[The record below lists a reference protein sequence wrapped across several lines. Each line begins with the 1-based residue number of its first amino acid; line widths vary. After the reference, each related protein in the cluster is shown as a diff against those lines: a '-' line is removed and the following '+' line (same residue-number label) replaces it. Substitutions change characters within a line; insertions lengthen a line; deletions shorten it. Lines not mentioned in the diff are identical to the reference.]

1 MKITIKMKLIL
12 SFLFIAILAAIIGY
26 IGASSLS
33 NTLREYNELWNNY
46 GMSFTYMG
54 KVEAGFHETRL
65 NIRDLLL
72 TNDSKENEI
81 IMGKIFALR
90 EVVNKNLAEFEKTAV
105 TEEEKKLLAELKD
118 KLGKARSAVTKVI
131 ELGAANK
138 NEEAIKVLKE
148 VADPAAQEAKVAIEA
163 AVNKNIEFGNGVNKK
178 TIVAVNSEIKKLYT
192 IVFVIFLIGLSL
204 GLFISNGVNKSI
216 LQAINEAKTLAESI
230 VNGKLD
236 LRGDTNKINFEFAGI
251 VDGIN
256 SIINAFTKPL
266 KLTAEYVDRISK
278 GDMPPKITEEYKGDF
293 NEMKNN
299 LNQCIDAVVALIKD
313 ANMLAEAAIAGK
325 LSTRADASK
334 HDGDFRKIVEGV
346 NNTLDAVIGPLNVA
360 AKYVD
365 DISRGDIPEKIKE
378 SYNGD
383 FNKIKDNLNQC
394 VDAINEL
401 VKDANMLAE
410 AAIEGRLDTRAD
422 AEKHK
427 GDFKKIVEGV
437 NNTLDAVLMPVTEAR
452 ECLGEMAKG
461 NFDTEM
467 RGNYKGDHAI
477 LKNALND
484 TITSINEVLG
494 QVKMTVEQVN
504 SGAGQ
509 VSMASQ
515 SLSQSSTEA
524 ASSLEEISASMQQIS
539 SQIKQ
544 NSENAVTANQVS
556 NQAKS
561 TAETGN
567 SKMKE
572 MVRAMGEIN
581 ESAKNISKIIKAI
594 DEIAFQTNLLALN
607 AAVEAAR
614 AGKHGKGFTV
624 VAEEVRNLAQRSA
637 KAAKETAEMIEGA
650 ISKTDIGTK
659 IAGETAKVLEEI
671 AVGAVKATD
680 LMGEIAAA
688 SKEQTQGIN
697 QISQGLGQLDNV
709 TQQNTATAEE
719 AASASEE
726 LSSQSVQLKEMVEK
740 FNLKNDKK
748 TVNAYVS
755 SHKVEK
761 HEPKKIT
768 ETKQSIAYKNKK
780 IEKPHGSF
788 KPEANP
794 DKMITLDDNEFGKF

>member
-1 MKITIKMKLIL
+1 MKMTIKMKLIL
-12 SFLFIAILAAIIGY
+12 SFMFVAILAATVGY
-26 IGASSLS
+26 IGSSNL
-33 NTLREYNELWNNY
+33 NTMSGHYNDLWEQKATSFINIGNLETAYHQIRVNVLKLMLNTDPAAVETLKEKVNEHRATLKKNMDEL
-46 GMSFTYMG
+46 
-54 KVEAGFHETRL
+54 L
-65 NIRDLLL
+65 P
-72 TNDSKENEI
+72 
-81 IMGKIFALR
+81 KIESDAVKKLY
-90 EVVNKNLAEFEKTAV
+90 EEFKQKTAIAAAGNNKV
-105 TEEEKKLLAELKD
+105 MELV
-118 KLGKARSAVTKVI
+118 L
-131 ELGAANK
+131 ANK
-138 NEEAIKVLKE
+138 NKEAYDAYISDAEPKVQAAKDVLLVMQSKIIEEGNSENKDLVTESKTTINKMYSIISITVFLAVFLGWFIASGVTKSIFQAIC
-148 VADPAAQEAKVAIEA
+148 EAKA
-163 AVNKNIEFGNGVNKK
+163 
-178 TIVAVNSEIKKLYT
+178 
-192 IVFVIFLIGLSL
+192 
-204 GLFISNGVNKSI
+204 
-216 LQAINEAKTLAESI
+216 LAESI

-236 LRGDTNKINFEFAGI
+236 LRGDAGKVNFEFAGI
-251 VDGIN
+251 VNGIN
-256 SIINAFTKPL
+256 DIINAFMKPL
-266 KLTAEYVDRISK
+266 KVNAEYVNRISK
-278 GDMPPKITEEYKGDF
+278 GDMPPKITDEYKGDF
-293 NEMKNN
+293 NELKNN
-299 LNQCIDAVVALIKD
+299 LNQCIDAVGALIKD
-313 ANMLAEAAIAGK
+313 ANTLAEAAIAGK

-334 HDGDFRKIVEGV
+334 HNGDFRKIVEGV

-394 VDAINEL
+394 VEAINEL

-437 NNTLDAVLMPVTEAR
+437 NNTLDAVLMPVNEAR

-494 QVKMTVEQVN
+494 QVKATVDQVN

-544 NSENAVTANQVS
+544 NTENAVTANQVS

-567 SKMKE
+567 LKMKD

-659 IAGETAKVLEEI
+659 IADETAKVLEEI
-671 AVGAVKATD
+671 AIGSVKATD

-726 LSSQSVQLKEMVEK
+726 LSSQSMQLKEMVEK

-768 ETKQSIAYKNKK
+768 ETKQSIAYKSKK
-780 IEKPHGSF
+780 IEKPHGSV

>member
-1 MKITIKMKLIL
+1 MKMTIKMKLIL
-12 SFLFIAILAAIIGY
+12 SFMFVAILAATVGY
-26 IGASSLS
+26 IGSSNL
-33 NTLREYNELWNNY
+33 NTMSGHYNDLWEQKATSFINIGNLETAYHQIRVNVLKLMLNTDPAAVETLKEKVNEHRATLKKNMDEL
-46 GMSFTYMG
+46 
-54 KVEAGFHETRL
+54 L
-65 NIRDLLL
+65 P
-72 TNDSKENEI
+72 
-81 IMGKIFALR
+81 KIESDAVKKLY
-90 EVVNKNLAEFEKTAV
+90 EEFKQKTAIAAAGNNKV
-105 TEEEKKLLAELKD
+105 MELV
-118 KLGKARSAVTKVI
+118 L
-131 ELGAANK
+131 ANK
-138 NEEAIKVLKE
+138 NKEAYDAYISDAEPKVQAAKDVLLVMQSKIIEEGNSENKDLVTESKTTINKMYSIISITVFLAVFLGWFIASGVTKSIFQAIC
-148 VADPAAQEAKVAIEA
+148 EAKA
-163 AVNKNIEFGNGVNKK
+163 
-178 TIVAVNSEIKKLYT
+178 
-192 IVFVIFLIGLSL
+192 
-204 GLFISNGVNKSI
+204 
-216 LQAINEAKTLAESI
+216 LAESI

-236 LRGDTNKINFEFAGI
+236 LRGDAGKVNFEFAGI
-251 VDGIN
+251 VNGIN
-256 SIINAFTKPL
+256 DIINAFMKPL
-266 KLTAEYVDRISK
+266 KVNAEYVNRISK
-278 GDMPPKITEEYKGDF
+278 GDMPPKITDEYKGDF
-293 NEMKNN
+293 NELKNN
-299 LNQCIDAVVALIKD
+299 LNQCIDAVGALIKD
-313 ANMLAEAAIAGK
+313 ANTLAEAAIAGK

-334 HDGDFRKIVEGV
+334 HNGDFRKIVEGV

-394 VDAINEL
+394 VEAINEL

-437 NNTLDAVLMPVTEAR
+437 NNTLDAVLMPVNEAR

-494 QVKMTVEQVN
+494 QVKATVDQVN

-544 NSENAVTANQVS
+544 NTENAVTANQVS

-567 SKMKE
+567 LKMKD

-637 KAAKETAEMIEGA
+637 KAAKETAEMIEDS
-650 ISKTDIGTK
+650 INKTESGTA
-659 IAGETAKVLEEI
+659 IAGSTAKILDSIVSE
-671 AVGAVKATD
+671 VVKSTD
-680 LMGEIAAA
+680 LMGEIASA
-688 SKEQTQGIN
+688 SKEQMQGII
-697 QISQGLGQLDNV
+697 QINQGLSQLDKV
-709 TQQNTATAEE
+709 TQQNTATSEE
-719 AASASEE
+719 AAATAEE
-726 LSSQSVQLKEMVEK
+726 LSSHSAELKGMINQFK
-740 FNLKNDKK
+740 LD
-748 TVNAYVS
+748 
-755 SHKVEK
+755 
-761 HEPKKIT
+761 
-768 ETKQSIAYKNKK
+768 ETKKRSDELKL
-780 IEKPHGSF
+780 IE
-788 KPEANP
+788 
-794 DKMITLDDNEFGKF
+794 